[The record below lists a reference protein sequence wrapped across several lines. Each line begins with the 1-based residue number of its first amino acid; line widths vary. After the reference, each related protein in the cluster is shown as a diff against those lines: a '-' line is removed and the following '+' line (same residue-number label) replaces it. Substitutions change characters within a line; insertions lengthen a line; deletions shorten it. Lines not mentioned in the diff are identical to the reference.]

1 MTMGS
6 RVLCNEPLLWRT
18 GGLMVSES
26 YLVSPDSILSHRVSP
41 DSILSRPRSEPK
53 IRVYKGIRNCL
64 RRYRYHS
71 LRSFTGELRSSA
83 SAARVDLD
91 VVNSASLISNQA
103 RTTNTSM
110 LGLQLKRVA
119 RTGTTGLRRLATRQL
134 STAFADDEGPV
145 GVMSETHEMLR

>member
-1 MTMGS
+1 MAPTYAGRGICADMTMGS

-18 GGLMVSES
+18 GGFMVSES
-26 YLVSPDSILSHRVSP
+26 CRVSP
-41 DSILSRPRSEPK
+41 DSILSRPRSETK

-71 LRSFTGELRSSA
+71 QRSFWG
-83 SAARVDLD
+83 D

-103 RTTNTSM
+103 STMNTSM
-110 LGLQLKRVA
+110 LGLQLKRAA